1 MAYIYPEPSH
11 TFGEY
16 LLVPG
21 YSSSECIPTNVSL
34 RTPLV
39 KFKKGEESAINLNI
53 PLVSAIM
60 QSVSDDK
67 MAIALAKEGG
77 IEARVEARGAN
88 FSGGQRQRLAIA
100 RALIRKPKI
109 LILDDS
115 FSALDFATDLL
126 VRSNIAKLE
135 DTPATVIISQRP
147 SAVKDCD
154 SIVVLDDGASAGIG
168 RHDELLA
175 SCSVYRETYETQYGG
190 EN

>member
-1 MAYIYPEPSH
+1 MDLRKLIAVVPQSSH
-11 TFGEY
+11 LFAGTVAENMRWGN
-16 LLVPG
+16 PNA
-21 YSSSECIPTNVSL
+21 T
-34 RTPLV
+34 
-39 KFKKGEESAINLNI
+39 
-53 PLVSAIM
+53 
-60 QSVSDDK
+60 DDDIRK
-67 MAIALAKEGG
+67 ALEAAGALDFVLAKEGG
-77 IEARVEARGAN
+77 IETRVEARGAN

-115 FSALDFATDLL
+115 FSALDYATDLL

-135 DTPATVIISQRP
+135 ETPATVIISQRP

-154 SIVVLDDGASAGIG
+154 SIVVLDDGEAAGIG